1 MTDFSFSLT
10 HTDGMARRGRIDT
23 SRGEINTPAFMPVGT
38 AGKKYS
44 GQFVVRVA
52 PELNKK
58 VSPKALARGESLPEP
73 QRVKIKPFSQERP
86 GRRYFLSKIK
96 RTYQPPSHE

>member
-1 MTDFSFSLT
+1 MAQKILFSRDGIYLLGVRKGTHASALPLSYVQWASLNI
-10 HTDGMARRGRIDT
+10 GGFKEQY
-23 SRGEINTPAFMPVGT
+23 G
-38 AGKKYS
+38 
-44 GQFVVRVA
+44 
-52 PELNKK
+52 
-58 VSPKALARGESLPEP
+58 ALARGESLPEP